1 MADTLGALDPGGA
14 QETTSQRDLATSR
27 DPATGKLTTDQV
39 LAILR
44 AEKSDS
50 IGVTATLFAE
60 ERRMALAFYR
70 GDMRV
75 DMPHIDGRSE
85 AVSSD
90 VQDTVEGMMPV
101 LMDIFA
107 SGEEVVRFD
116 AVNPDDEQAAAQETD
131 YVNHVFMQKNPG
143 FLILYSFIK
152 DCLLS
157 KIGVV
162 KIWWEEYEREERET
176 YENQDEMG
184 MQALVSQDDSEVE
197 CIEEGF
203 DPVTK
208 QKTYDVTLVTK
219 GTYGRAKCEAV
230 PPEEFGIKKN
240 ARNLECATYI
250 YHQPAGITVADLIA
264 QGYDKDQVMSLP
276 AKMQERNR
284 ETMARDESQGFP
296 SPFVADLDKSAR
308 EVLITEHYKVMDYE
322 QNSKLKLY
330 RITTGGSDNNN
341 DEIPL
346 PDRKPRHCE
355 KNEKPVS
362 GSTPII
368 NTQRFF
374 GRSLADLVLD
384 VQKIKTALLRGAL
397 DGVYLANNQRIG
409 VATESAHERTIDDLL
424 VNRPGGVVRM
434 RRPDCLVPIPN
445 NPIGPFVMPMIE
457 YMDQLREQRTGV
469 TRQGQGIGPD
479 VLQNQTA
486 AAVTQMFSMAQAR
499 MKLIA
504 RVIAETGVRRL
515 FSLLHT
521 VIRKNED
528 RTNTVRLRNQWVEVN
543 PRDWKERDDM
553 TINVGLGT
561 GTRDQQI
568 SQMMML
574 LGLQKEAIQAP
585 QLGLVD
591 GSKIYNSVSRLGPL

>member
-1 MADTLGALDPGGA
+1 
-14 QETTSQRDLATSR
+14 
-27 DPATGKLTTDQV
+27 
-39 LAILR
+39 
-44 AEKSDS
+44 
-50 IGVTATLFAE
+50 
-60 ERRMALAFYR
+60 
-70 GDMRV
+70 
-75 DMPHIDGRSE
+75 
-85 AVSSD
+85 
-90 VQDTVEGMMPV
+90 
-101 LMDIFA
+101 
-107 SGEEVVRFD
+107 
-116 AVNPDDEQAAAQETD
+116 
-131 YVNHVFMQKNPG
+131 
-143 FLILYSFIK
+143 
-152 DCLLS
+152 
-157 KIGVV
+157 
-162 KIWWEEYEREERET
+162 
-176 YENQDEMG
+176 
-184 MQALVSQDDSEVE
+184 
-197 CIEEGF
+197 
-203 DPVTK
+203 
-208 QKTYDVTLVTK
+208 
-219 GTYGRAKCEAV
+219 
-230 PPEEFGIKKN
+230 
-240 ARNLECATYI
+240 
-250 YHQPAGITVADLIA
+250 
-264 QGYDKDQVMSLP
+264 MSVP
-276 AKMQERNR
+276 AKVQERNR
-284 ETMARDESQGFP
+284 ESMARDESQGFP

-330 RITTGGSDNNN
+330 RITTGGSDNNT
-341 DEIPL
+341 DEIL
-346 PDRKPRHCE
+346 LRDGKPDICE
-355 KNEKPVS
+355 IDEMPFAC
-362 GSTPII
+362 STPII
-368 NTQRFF
+368 NTHRFF

-486 AAVTQMFSMAQAR
+486 TAANNLFSMAQAR
-499 MKLIA
+499 MKLIS

-528 RTNTVRLRNQWVEVN
+528 RANTVRLRNQWVEVN

-585 QLGLVD
+585 QLGLLD
-591 GSKIYNSVSRLGPL
+591 GTKIYNSVSRLVTLMHLKAPDQYWIDPSRNPPPPQPPPGQGEAQQQLEVTKAKAAGDLQIK